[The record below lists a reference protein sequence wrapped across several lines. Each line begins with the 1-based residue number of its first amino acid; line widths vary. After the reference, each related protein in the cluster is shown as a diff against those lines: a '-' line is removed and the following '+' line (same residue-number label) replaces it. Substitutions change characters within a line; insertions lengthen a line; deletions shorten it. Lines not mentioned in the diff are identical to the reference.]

1 MTDKEG
7 KTVVEL
13 RAWLGPEELEAVT
26 RWAGD
31 ANCPDI
37 REYLQKFLAE
47 EISRQMWWEES
58 EKKRKE
64 SGVNFDDEI
73 PF

>member
-58 EKKRKE
+58 EKKAQGKWSE
-64 SGVNFDDEI
+64 F
-73 PF
+73 